1 MPPLS
6 YHRPPYQKA
15 GPARTPFTAIP
26 LSLRCSVPYNMNMTE
41 TLTRHGS
48 PPSDNVERE
57 VLHKNYQSGTIAAIG
72 RIIERRRQER
82 GSNFLDLL
90 RKARLYYGR
99 APYDIGAIF
108 LGRITARLT
117 RSPRSPLR
125 AV

>member
-1 MPPLS
+1 MPPPS
-6 YHRPPYQKA
+6 YHSTCRQEGGALRFPSTGSFSYNINMAKE
-15 GPARTPFTAIP
+15 PAQPGA
-26 LSLRCSVPYNMNMTE
+26 
-41 TLTRHGS
+41 
-48 PPSDNVERE
+48 PPSASVERE
-57 VLHKNYQSGTIAAIG
+57 VLHKHYQSGTISTIG

-117 RSPRSPLR
+117 RSPRFPLR

>member
-1 MPPLS
+1 MPHAAAIIPQHVPPGGGTLRFPSAVSFS
-6 YHRPPYQKA
+6 YNINMAKE
-15 GPARTPFTAIP
+15 PAQPGA
-26 LSLRCSVPYNMNMTE
+26 
-41 TLTRHGS
+41 
-48 PPSDNVERE
+48 PPSASVERE
-57 VLHKNYQSGTIAAIG
+57 VLHKHYQSGTISTIG

-108 LGRITARLT
+108 LGRITARLA
-117 RSPRSPLR
+117 RSPRFPLR